1 MRDKEIKSQF
11 FKARVTPTE
20 KNLLTAEFNA
30 MGVSY
35 SSWFRQ
41 YVIPIIIQQ
50 IETRKTLK

>member
-1 MRDKEIKSQF
+1 MKDKEIKSQF

-41 YVIPIIIQQ
+41 YVMPIIIQQ